1 MKILKLLYLLILPLL
16 LAGCAVQASEE
27 TTTYNIQIAYLPITH
42 STALMVMN
50 DSHECFYDEH
60 GMELV
65 RFTTWPDVVD
75 ALRTGRVDGASVLFE
90 VALQAKL
97 EDDSLVMLSLTHRDG
112 NVIVVDNYV
121 ETYQDLIGR
130 VVAIPHRLSPQNTLL
145 QIILEREG
153 ISPDDIQIIEIAPSE
168 MPFSMASGAI
178 SAYIVAEPFG
188 SVAEMAGVGR
198 IIETSN
204 EIFPN
209 AICCVL
215 VFREEAISNPA
226 VREWIMERFNEA
238 AEIADT
244 RNERVIE
251 IFQGHTR
258 LAVEIVE
265 RSLEH
270 TSFYNLQLTEEEY
283 NAITEI
289 ILRYGVLEEVP
300 PFHGFVIDELPEI
313 AEPLD

>member
-1 MKILKLLYLLILPLL
+1 
-16 LAGCAVQASEE
+16 
-27 TTTYNIQIAYLPITH
+27 
-42 STALMVMN
+42 
-50 DSHECFYDEH
+50 
-60 GMELV
+60 
-65 RFTTWPDVVD
+65 
-75 ALRTGRVDGASVLFE
+75 
-90 VALQAKL
+90 
-97 EDDSLVMLSLTHRDG
+97 
-112 NVIVVDNYV
+112 
-121 ETYQDLIGR
+121 
-130 VVAIPHRLSPQNTLL
+130 